1 MGFSKSQIVKDSLGR
16 TGIILEIFDKV
27 EEIAIIENEYFILR
41 PLAIKNI
48 REGSNYGMDAKN
60 VLSTALALGIEE

>member
-1 MGFSKSQIVKDSLGR
+1 MPIPLGEI
-16 TGIILEIFDKV
+16 GIILEIFDKV

-48 REGSNYGMDAKN
+48 K
-60 VLSTALALGIEE
+60 